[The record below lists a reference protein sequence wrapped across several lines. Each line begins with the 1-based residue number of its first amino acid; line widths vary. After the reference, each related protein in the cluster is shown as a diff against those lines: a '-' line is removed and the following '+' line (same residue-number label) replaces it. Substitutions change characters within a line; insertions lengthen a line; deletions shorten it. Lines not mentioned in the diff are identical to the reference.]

1 VKTWGDKR
9 PDPAF
14 SAIAS
19 RAVLRDAHVALKD
32 FADALIDSDA
42 ARIRIR
48 WLNCLA
54 LLRTIGHV
62 LKDVDRDRSV
72 WMAAAVD
79 QKHREVMQNEF
90 ANLIFHEFI
99 KKERDAILKEYRAS
113 IFMWANGKLMV
124 CDVLVGTDLYS
135 PDEVIKEALSYWEK
149 YLSDVET
156 LALRGFKLD
165 PGKQWPTIR

>member
-1 VKTWGDKR
+1 MKTWGDKR

-99 KKERDAILKEYRAS
+99 KKRARRNS
-113 IFMWANGKLMV
+113 KRIPCFDLHVGKWKAHGVRCSGRHGSLF
-124 CDVLVGTDLYS
+124 
-135 PDEVIKEALSYWEK
+135 A
-149 YLSDVET
+149 
-156 LALRGFKLD
+156 R
-165 PGKQWPTIR
+165 